1 MASTS
6 DTATAHTWVHPECR
20 PENIEKLISDVDRY
34 NPQNRTVLVEYLN
47 AQLKN
52 GTYDALPNLAILK
65 LFQLNPSEFDLDV
78 AVNILVK
85 ALTAAP
91 FPDFSLCI
99 SLLGEAP
106 VKTLSSNDAA
116 LSTGAAG
123 IITEPIIVHLATL
136 STFLFETKFRDFW
149 ALYNSGDFADVRKYT
164 ANAAGFE
171 EDVRKVVLNSVKGTF
186 RTISE
191 ARIGGYLNLQGA
203 DLAKFINE
211 QPGWELSNGTVTV
224 PANID
229 NEVKPTVT
237 REEISLENLSKLLA
251 QA

>member
-1 MASTS
+1 M
-6 DTATAHTWVHPECR
+6 
-20 PENIEKLISDVDRY
+20 
-34 NPQNRTVLVEYLN
+34 
-47 AQLKN
+47 
-52 GTYDALPNLAILK
+52 
-65 LFQLNPSEFDLDV
+65 
-78 AVNILVK
+78 NILVK

-116 LSTGAAG
+116 MSTGAAG

-171 EDVRKVVLNSVKGTF
+171 DDVRMVVLNSVKGTF

-237 REEISLENLSKLLA
+237 REEISLESMYGFLTHRPV
-251 QA
+251 QAPGTGTIVIVKILRGEISQCLFTGIRRRAPCAEARKAHIHTKRRQERAERLGRRCGY

>member
-1 MASTS
+1 M
-6 DTATAHTWVHPECR
+6 
-20 PENIEKLISDVDRY
+20 
-34 NPQNRTVLVEYLN
+34 
-47 AQLKN
+47 
-52 GTYDALPNLAILK
+52 
-65 LFQLNPSEFDLDV
+65 

-171 EDVRKVVLNSVKGTF
+171 EDVRKMVLNSVKGTF

-237 REEISLENLSKLLA
+237 REEISLESMYGFLTQTCPSSWRRHNSHSENTTWKDIPMPIYGDT
-251 QA
+251 QAHAKCRGTQGAHPH